1 MYRLPF
7 QQCGGILGTSVCN
20 PASSSHAFSA
30 EPTGREQKTTGCPLA
45 TSPFHKTEE
54 GALSAPSSVLPFGN
68 SVIYFFLVVFLAAFF
83 VAFFAAFLV
92 AI

>member
-1 MYRLPF
+1 MHIR
-7 QQCGGILGTSVCN
+7 CS
-20 PASSSHAFSA
+20 
-30 EPTGREQKTTGCPLA
+30 
-45 TSPFHKTEE
+45 HKTEE
-54 GALSAPSSVLPFGN
+54 GALSAPSSVLPLGD

>member
-1 MYRLPF
+1 MASPLSLPDRSKK
-7 QQCGGILGTSVCN
+7 QHPG
-20 PASSSHAFSA
+20 SA
-30 EPTGREQKTTGCPLA
+30 QIHC
-45 TSPFHKTEE
+45 SHKTEE
-54 GALSAPSSVLPFGN
+54 GALSAPSSVLPLGD